1 MSAAEQ
7 AAAIQDIS
15 SGLTDNRIQ
24 MATFALLT
32 YEYFITF
39 DREVNLFWKRKPTGA
54 TVLFLCTRY
63 LALLSYNCLSALT
76 YARWSDSYLV
86 WAAFS
91 SLRTLALSR
100 MNWLL
105 AVVVFILASG
115 PFAVNVWLLSLGL
128 TGANIPYIGCS
139 GGSVQTAHQAVMSVS
154 ISRSS
159 VIAADILVIAVTGW
173 QTVKAGSLQ
182 LTLSWDATPRTLA
195 NVLLRN
201 GMIYFLIVVTMNT
214 LQLVLTVVSIVSPV
228 NQISQV
234 TILTDPMTA
243 ILTCRFLLALQSANQ
258 EALNPSLST
267 LQGDGVDDVNDTL
280 RFASRVVD
288 SVGGSLALVPEAVS
302 EDDTDTE
309 Y

>member
-1 MSAAEQ
+1 MLA
-7 AAAIQDIS
+7 
-15 SGLTDNRIQ
+15 G
-24 MATFALLT
+24 
-32 YEYFITF
+32 
-39 DREVNLFWKRKPTGA
+39 PT
-54 TVLFLCTRY
+54 R
-63 LALLSYNCLSALT
+63 CLSLIKT
-76 YARWSDSYLV
+76 SFPFQILQYLV

-91 SLRTLALSR
+91 ALRTLALSR
-100 MNWLL
+100 MNWPL
-105 AVVVFILASG
+105 AAIVFALASG
-115 PFAVNVWLLSLGL
+115 PFAVNVWLLRLGL

-173 QTVKAGSLQ
+173 QTIKAGSLR
-182 LTLSWDATPRTLA
+182 LTPSWDVTPRTLA
-195 NVLLRN
+195 DVLLKN

-214 LQLVLTVVSIVSPV
+214 LQLALTVVSIVSPV

-267 LQGDGVDDVNDTL
+267 LQGDIAGDANATL

-288 SVGGSLALVPEAVS
+288 SVGGSLALITDTAY
-302 EDDTDTE
+302 EDDMDLACLSHVSGE
-309 Y
+309 